1 MSFHRLT
8 NYETASTLET
18 VAQIDAAIEALAHSL
33 RRLSL
38 FPCGGALDRDV
49 LMTLTRRA
57 LSAACD
63 ARQHADL
70 MLMDPV
76 EREHL
81 MEANAARCAAAAEAD
96 PDFWDTDEDD
106 A

>member
-8 NYETASTLET
+8 NHETASTLET
-18 VAQIDAAIEALAHSL
+18 VAALDAAIDTLAGAL

-38 FPCGGALDRDV
+38 FPCGGPTDRDV

-76 EREHL
+76 ERQEL
-81 MEANAARCAAAAEAD
+81 MDANAARCAAAAEAD
-96 PDFWDTDEDD
+96 PEFWNTDN
-106 A
+106 